1 MPDYVVS
8 TWYGIWAPKGTPKDA
23 VDKMAAAMKTV
34 MNTPELK
41 QMWTNM
47 GTETPDLY
55 GDAYGKFVS
64 SELKRWAEVVKA
76 SGAKLD

>member
-1 MPDYVVS
+1 
-8 TWYGIWAPKGTPKDA
+8 
-23 VDKMAAAMKTV
+23 MAAAMKAV

-55 GDAYGKFVS
+55 GDAYGKFVN
-64 SELKRWAEVVKA
+64 SEIKRWAEVVKA